1 MTDRRYRLEG
11 STRSD
16 EIASGL
22 QANIADPL
30 WMLARQWQVG
40 EFRGEDA
47 SSPIQVSY
55 QMQTASVDQ
64 FKSYTAKKFSTIDPS
79 VPLEAYAEQQPPNE
93 SAWFW
98 RAAEAGMHLLR
109 LIAAFD
115 DGTWRAWLR
124 DSYALPLPNEIQPDE
139 IAWGNLLVRRACNG
153 GRIFADRVV
162 VERKLTGAG
171 TAYQTAFALWLDWYE
186 DRLFSAP
193 AFESWDSERMEY
205 RFSVA
210 AGTDRDQIV
219 LDAKEYPG
227 GHLDWFSFDKRVQE
241 RDLPK
246 MEKQPIKMVIP
257 TPVQFAG
264 MAAQRWFEFEDGT
277 VNFADV
283 SANAVDF
290 ARMITA
296 AFMTNYGDDWH
307 VIPVRVP
314 IGSLAQIQTIT
325 VLDSFGD
332 MHVVKSVAANDGAK
346 RVWRFFELNND
357 DDDPLLF
364 VPAVALGRL
373 EGKALELVALIR
385 DETENLG
392 WGIEKTY
399 EGALE
404 RRIDRQQQWA
414 QIRAE
419 SEPPMPSS
427 DLWNYRLFNPI
438 PPHWIPFIPM
448 RMANSAQIRL
458 RRGRM
463 SEWETLPPDSIG
475 IRGKTLLPDPAAPL
489 NLYEEE
495 IPASGIE
502 VTSSYQF
509 ARHVS
514 GQSFVWLGKR
524 KQPAAKLTPLHRQ
537 TDKIQRKTTG

>member
-1 MTDRRYRLEG
+1 MTDRRYRLEA

-55 QMQTASVDQ
+55 QMHTAPVDQ
-64 FKSYTAKKFSTIDPS
+64 FQAYTAKKFSAIDHS
-79 VPLEAYAEQQPPNE
+79 VPLEAYAEQQSLNQ
-93 SAWFW
+93 AAGFW

-109 LIAAFD
+109 LIAAVD

-124 DSYALPLPNEIQPDE
+124 GEYALALPTEIQANEIT
-139 IAWGNLLVRRACNG
+139 WGNLLVRRACDG
-153 GRIFADRVV
+153 ARIFADRVV
-162 VERKLTGAG
+162 VEQKLSGAG
-171 TAYQTAFALWLDWYE
+171 TAHQYAFALWLDWYE
-186 DRLFSAP
+186 DRLFSDP
-193 AFESWDSERMEY
+193 AFESWDSERIEY

-210 AGTDRDQIV
+210 AGAGRDQII

-227 GHLDWFSFDKRVQE
+227 GHLDWFSFDKRIQE

-246 MEKQPIKMVIP
+246 LERQPIKTVTP

-264 MAAQRWFEFEDGT
+264 MATQRWFEFEDGT

-283 SANAVDF
+283 SASAVDF

-332 MHVVKSVAANDGAK
+332 RHVVKSVAANDGAK

-373 EGKALELVALIR
+373 EGRAIETVVLIR

-392 WGIEKTY
+392 WGVEKTY
-399 EGALE
+399 EGVLE
-404 RRIDRQQQWA
+404 RRIERQQQWA
-414 QIRAE
+414 QVRAA
-419 SEPPMPSS
+419 SEPPPPTTDM
-427 DLWNYRLFNPI
+427 WNYRLLNPI
-438 PPHWIPFIPM
+438 PPYWIPFIPV
-448 RMANSAQIRL
+448 RMADSAQIRL

-463 SEWETLPPDSIG
+463 SEWESLPPDSIG
-475 IRGKTLLPDPAAPL
+475 IHGTTLLPNPAAPL
-489 NLYEEE
+489 ALYEEE

-509 ARHVS
+509 ARQVS
-514 GQSFVWLGKR
+514 GQSVVWLGKQKR
-524 KQPAAKLTPLHRQ
+524 PATKLTPIHRQ
-537 TDKIQRKTTG
+537 TDKIQRKTEK